1 MPTPGG
7 AATSAPA
14 AEGAGARAIGTA
26 LNEIRRAEGLAPLA
40 RVPALDAAA
49 ARHAADLAGR
59 GVLSHRGAD
68 GTAPRERMA
77 RQGYAACLSAENVAR
92 GQRDVAAVMAAWM
105 GSPPH
110 RRNILLAQATDFG
123 AARGPGNTWVLKIAR
138 PCR

>member
-1 MPTPGG
+1 MPVLGG
-7 AATSAPA
+7 AATSAPVNTG
-14 AEGAGARAIGTA
+14 AETLSIGAE
-26 LNEIRRAEGLAPLA
+26 LNRIRHAEGLAPLT
-40 RVPALDAAA
+40 RDPALDAAA
-49 ARHAADLAGR
+49 ARHAADLSAR

-68 GTAPRERMA
+68 GTGPRERMA

-92 GQRDVAAVMAAWM
+92 GQRDAAAVMAAWM
-105 GSPPH
+105 DSAPH